1 MWKKL
6 KAQFLQGRGIGI
18 IVIGVTGAVLALQS
32 SGALQLLETAVLDR
46 WFRLRPLESGESRI
60 VIVTIDEADISRLGR
75 WPISDATL
83 AKLLEKIRSQQPKAI
98 GLDLYRNLPVESG
111 HQELLHVFA
120 STPNLIGIQ
129 KTLSDANGPAVDPP
143 PILQE
148 HERVA
153 ASDLVLDSDGKV
165 RRHLLSLRDG
175 QGKTSLTLG
184 TKLALAYLEAQDI
197 KPEPSGKDGT
207 LIKLGK
213 AKFLPLEEN
222 EGGYVRADIGGY
234 QILANFHRLQ
244 GGFPK
249 ISMTDVLED
258 RIPANLMRGR
268 IVLIG
273 TVAASLG
280 DRFYTPY
287 TTDFRTAWAGVE
299 LHANLASQILSA
311 ALDGRQVLRGFPEP
325 LEWLWVFFWSSVGA
339 VLGWR
344 VRPLGWAVV
353 AIPIVIGSLAGSVYL
368 FFFAGWWVVVAS
380 PFLALVSA
388 GVASRGYLLWQQ
400 LQRSH
405 SRLED
410 YAKTLELKVQ
420 ERTWELAEKEVVL
433 RSIYDGVAESIFV
446 VDVLENGIFQYA
458 GLNPTHE
465 RLSGIRSTELQ
476 GKTPEQVLAPDIAAA
491 IQQRYRACI
500 EAGDTISYEEY
511 LPFQG
516 QHSWWLTSLTP
527 LRNEQER
534 IYRIIGY
541 SIDITER
548 KRAEQALQYSE
559 ARYRSVVDHVKE
571 VIFQTDAQG
580 LWTFLNPAWTE
591 IMGFSVAESF
601 GTNFLNYI
609 HPDDRQRNLELFQPL
624 INRQKDY
631 CHHEIRYLT
640 KTGEIRWIE
649 VFARLTLDASNS
661 IIGTSGTLK
670 DITERKTAELALTQQ
685 KKLLQTIFDNIPVML
700 CFYDAQGRLQLVNQV
715 LEDRLGWSFEEIR
728 EIDLLAECYP
738 DPEYSA
744 SVLEFMLRADG
755 QWQDFK
761 TRNRA
766 GEILET
772 SWANIGLPDGSIVG
786 IGQDITE
793 RKRAEEVLQQALL
806 SAEAANQAKSTFLA
820 NMSHELR
827 TPLNGILG
835 YAQILQG
842 DKNCTPKQKEGV
854 SVIYQCGTHLLTLI
868 NDILD
873 LSKIEAGKVELYPT
887 EIHFPSFITGVTEIF
902 RLKAEQKSIH
912 FTYLPLN
919 QLPAVIHTDEK
930 RLRQVLLNLLSNA
943 IKFTDTGGVTF
954 KVGVIVNGEWGIENE
969 KPITNNKQQTTN
981 NKIRFQIEDTGIGMT
996 SEQLEKIFLPFEQ
1009 VGDSSRRS
1017 EGTGLG
1023 LAISQKI
1030 VAMMGSKIFVES
1042 TPGVGSTF
1050 WFDLD
1055 MPEVSTPF
1063 EPIRVIS
1070 MDNIIGYKGEKR
1082 KILVVDDHWENRAVI
1097 IKMLEPIGFELL
1109 EASNGQDGLEKAL
1122 EFQPHLIITD
1132 LRMPVMDGFEMTR
1145 QLRQL
1150 PEFQNTIVIAT
1161 SASVFEVYQQKSRES
1176 GCNDFLSK
1184 PIQIEELFNK
1194 IENSLNLIWIFD
1206 DNTKTRSQELWD
1218 KPYYSTQG
1226 ISTEMAIPPSE
1237 ELIALYEAVQIGDF
1251 EGVEQAAIRF
1261 KQLASEYTPF
1271 ATRILELAQ
1280 EFDSEKILHL
1290 VTLHLSEKAK

>member
-6 KAQFLQGRGIGI
+6 KAQFLRGRGIGI

-111 HQELLHVFA
+111 HQELLNVFA

-129 KTLSDANGPAVDPP
+129 KALSDANGPAVDPP
-143 PILQE
+143 PILPE

-153 ASDLVLDSDGKV
+153 ASDLVIDGDGKV

-175 QGKTSLTLG
+175 QGKTSFTLG
-184 TKLALAYLEAQDI
+184 TKLALAYLEAQNI
-197 KPEPSGKDGT
+197 RPEASGKDGT

-213 AKFLPLEEN
+213 AKFLPLQEN

-234 QILANFHRLQ
+234 QILANFHRLRR
-244 GGFPK
+244 GFPK

-258 RIPANLMRGR
+258 RIPANLMQGR

-273 TVAASLG
+273 TVAASLR

-287 TTDFRTAWAGVE
+287 TIDARTAWAGIE
-299 LHANLASQILSA
+299 LHADLASEILSA
-311 ALDGRQVLRGFPEP
+311 ALDSRQVLRGFPEP
-325 LEWLWVFFWSSVGA
+325 LEWLWVFSWSSVGA

-344 VRPLGWAVV
+344 VRPLRWAVV
-353 AIPIVIGSLAGSVYL
+353 AIPIVIGSLSGSVYL
-368 FFFAGWWVVVAS
+368 FFFAGWWVVIAS
-380 PFLALVSA
+380 PFLAFVSA

-400 LQRSH
+400 LQRSY

-420 ERTWELAEKEVVL
+420 ERTWELAEKEVFL

-465 RLSGIRSTELQ
+465 RLSGFRSTELQ

-491 IQQRYRACI
+491 VQQRYQACI
-500 EAGDTISYEEY
+500 EAGETISYEEC

-516 QHSWWLTSLTP
+516 QYSWWLTSLTP
-527 LRNEQER
+527 LQNEQDR

-548 KRAEQALQYSE
+548 KRAEQALRESDERFRAIFNQTFQFVGLLSPDGIVLE
-559 ARYRSVVDHVKE
+559 ANQTVLDFAGITRSQVVGKPFWEAKWWTISSQTQEQLKAAIAQARQGEFVRYEVDVLGRE
-571 VIFQTDAQG
+571 TQLATIDFSLRPITDASGQVKLLIPEG
-580 LWTFLNPAWTE
+580 RDISDRKL
-591 IMGFSVAESF
+591 AE
-601 GTNFLNYI
+601 
-609 HPDDRQRNLELFQPL
+609 
-624 INRQKDY
+624 
-631 CHHEIRYLT
+631 
-640 KTGEIRWIE
+640 
-649 VFARLTLDASNS
+649 
-661 IIGTSGTLK
+661 
-670 DITERKTAELALTQQ
+670 AELA
-685 KKLLQTIFDNIPVML
+685 KAKEAAVRAA
-700 CFYDAQGRLQLVNQV
+700 AQ
-715 LEDRLGWSFEEIR
+715 S
-728 EIDLLAECYP
+728 
-738 DPEYSA
+738 
-744 SVLEFMLRADG
+744 
-755 QWQDFK
+755 
-761 TRNRA
+761 
-766 GEILET
+766 
-772 SWANIGLPDGSIVG
+772 
-786 IGQDITE
+786 
-793 RKRAEEVLQQALL
+793 
-806 SAEAANQAKSTFLA
+806 EAANRAKSEFLA

-835 YAQILQG
+835 YAQILQR
-842 DKNCTPKQKEGV
+842 DKNCTPRQKEGV

-873 LSKIEAGKVELYPT
+873 LSKIEAGKLELYPT
-887 EIHFPSFITGVTEIF
+887 QIHFPSFITGVTEIF
-902 RLKAEQKSIH
+902 HLKAEQKSIR

-943 IKFTDTGGVTF
+943 VKFTDTGRVTF
-954 KVGVIVNGEWGIENE
+954 KVGVIMNGEWGIENE
-969 KPITNNKQQTTN
+969 KQTTN
-981 NKIRFQIEDTGIGMT
+981 NKIRFQVEDTGIGMT

-1055 MPEVSTPF
+1055 MPEVSI
-1063 EPIRVIS
+1063 PIEEMRVIS
-1070 MDNIIGYKGEKR
+1070 MDNIIGYQGEKR
-1082 KILVVDDHWENRAVI
+1082 KILVVDDRWENCAVI
-1097 IKMLEPIGFELL
+1097 TKMLEPLGFELV
-1109 EASNGQDGLEKAL
+1109 EASNGQEGLEKAI
-1122 EFQPHLIITD
+1122 EVQPHLIIAD
-1132 LRMPVMDGFEMTR
+1132 LMMPVMDGFEMTK

-1150 PEFQNTIVIAT
+1150 PEFQTTTVIAT

-1176 GCNDFLSK
+1176 GCDDFLPK
-1184 PIQIEELFNK
+1184 PIQAEELFK
-1194 IENSLNLIWIFD
+1194 TIEESLDLIWIFD
-1206 DNTKTRSQELWD
+1206 DNPNPSSQNLED
-1218 KPYYSTQG
+1218 KSNPSTQVM
-1226 ISTEMAIPPSE
+1226 STEMAIPPSH
-1237 ELIALYEAVQIGDF
+1237 ELITLYKAAQIGDIT
-1251 EGVEQAAIRF
+1251 VVKHAAIRF
-1261 KQLASEYTPF
+1261 KQLAAEYIPF

-1280 EFDSEKILHL
+1280 EFDTEKIMQLIEP
-1290 VTLHLSEKAK
+1290 HLSEPVE

>member
-6 KAQFLQGRGIGI
+6 KAQFLRGRGIGI

-32 SGALQLLETAVLDR
+32 SGALQLLETAVWDQ
-46 WFRLRPLESGESRI
+46 WFRLRPLESGESRV

-75 WPISDATL
+75 WPMSDATL
-83 AKLLEKIRSQQPKAI
+83 AKLLEKIRSQQPRAI
-98 GLDLYRNLPVESG
+98 GLDLYRNLPAEPG
-111 HQELLHVFA
+111 HQELLNVFA

-129 KTLSDANGPAVDPP
+129 KTLSDAKGPAVNPP
-143 PILQE
+143 PILPE
-148 HERVA
+148 HEQVA
-153 ASDLVLDSDGKV
+153 ASDLVVDGDGKV

-175 QGKTSLTLG
+175 YGKTSMALG

-258 RIPANLMRGR
+258 RIPANLMQGR

-311 ALDGRQVLRGFPEP
+311 ALEGRQVLRGFPEP
-325 LEWLWVFFWSSVGA
+325 LEWVWVFFWSSVGA

-368 FFFAGWWVVVAS
+368 FFLAGWWVVVAS
-380 PFLALVSA
+380 PFLALVST
-388 GVASRGYLLWQQ
+388 GVATRGYLLWQK
-400 LQRSH
+400 LQRSY

-420 ERTWELAEKEVVL
+420 ERTQELAEKEVVL

-446 VDVLENGIFQYA
+446 VDVLESGIFQYA

-465 RLSGIRSTELQ
+465 RLSGLRSTELQ

-491 IQQRYRACI
+491 VQQRYRACI
-500 EAGDTISYEEY
+500 EAGETISYEEC

-516 QHSWWLTSLTP
+516 KYSWWLTSLTP
-527 LRNEQER
+527 LRNEQQR

-548 KRAEQALQYSE
+548 KRAEQALRESDERFRAIFNQTFQFVGLLSPDGIVLE
-559 ARYRSVVDHVKE
+559 ANQTALDFAGITRSQVVGKPFWEAKWWTISSQTQEQLQAAIAQARQGEFVRYEVDVLGRE
-571 VIFQTDAQG
+571 TQVATIDFSLRPITDASGQVKLLIPEG
-580 LWTFLNPAWTE
+580 RDISDRKL
-591 IMGFSVAESF
+591 AE
-601 GTNFLNYI
+601 
-609 HPDDRQRNLELFQPL
+609 
-624 INRQKDY
+624 
-631 CHHEIRYLT
+631 
-640 KTGEIRWIE
+640 
-649 VFARLTLDASNS
+649 
-661 IIGTSGTLK
+661 
-670 DITERKTAELALTQQ
+670 AELA
-685 KKLLQTIFDNIPVML
+685 KAKEAAVRAA
-700 CFYDAQGRLQLVNQV
+700 AQ
-715 LEDRLGWSFEEIR
+715 
-728 EIDLLAECYP
+728 
-738 DPEYSA
+738 SA
-744 SVLEFMLRADG
+744 AA
-755 QWQDFK
+755 
-761 TRNRA
+761 NRA
-766 GEILET
+766 
-772 SWANIGLPDGSIVG
+772 
-786 IGQDITE
+786 
-793 RKRAEEVLQQALL
+793 
-806 SAEAANQAKSTFLA
+806 KSEFLA

-842 DKNCTPKQKEGV
+842 DKNCTPKQKEGFG
-854 SVIYQCGTHLLTLI
+854 VIYQCGTHLLTLI

-873 LSKIEAGKVELYPT
+873 LSKIEANKLEVYP
-887 EIHFPSFITGVTEIF
+887 EDIHFPYFLKGVSEIF

-919 QLPAVIHTDEK
+919 QLPTVIHTDEK

-943 IKFTDTGGVTF
+943 VKFTDTGGVTF
-954 KVGVIVNGEWGIENE
+954 KVGVIVDGEWGIENE
-969 KPITNNKQQTTN
+969 KPITNNK
-981 NKIRFQIEDTGIGMT
+981 IRFQVEDTGIGMT

-1009 VGDSSRRS
+1009 VGHSSRRS

-1030 VAMMGSKIFVES
+1030 LAMMGSKIFVES

-1055 MPEVSTPF
+1055 MPEVSIPF
-1063 EPIRVIS
+1063 EPMRVIS
-1070 MDNIIGYKGEKR
+1070 MDDIIGYKGEKR
-1082 KILVVDDHWENRAVI
+1082 KILVVDDRWENRAVI
-1097 IKMLEPIGFELL
+1097 IKMLEPLGFELI
-1109 EASNGQDGLEKAL
+1109 EASNGQQGLEKAI
-1122 EFQPHLIITD
+1122 EFQPHLIIAD
-1132 LRMPVMDGFEMTR
+1132 LMMPVMDGFEMTR

-1150 PEFQNTIVIAT
+1150 PEFQNTTVIAT
-1161 SASVFEVYQQKSRES
+1161 SASVFEVDRQKSRES
-1176 GCNDFLSK
+1176 GCNNFLPK

-1194 IENSLNLIWIFD
+1194 IEQSLNLIWIFE
-1206 DNTKTRSQELWD
+1206 DNLNAQSQELGD
-1218 KPYYSTQG
+1218 KPCYSTQV

-1237 ELIALYEAVQIGDF
+1237 ELIVLYEAVQIGDF

-1271 ATRILELAQ
+1271 ATRILELSQ

-1290 VTLHLSEKAK
+1290 VNLHLSEKAK